1 MVNIYN
7 MNNIYEETKF
17 LMKKYNLTANKKLGQ
32 NFLVDSEAINSIV
45 ASANLTKKDMVI
57 EIGPGLGTL
66 TSMLIEKAGKVI
78 AIELDDRMIKIL
90 GDRFLLYDN
99 FELINEDVLKVDLS
113 SLIEKNSEFENIK
126 VVANLPYYITTPIIM
141 KLLENRLK
149 IESITIMI
157 QKEVAERIVAT
168 PGSKL
173 SGAITYSVHYYAEP
187 EKIALVPNTSFIP
200 SPEVDSEV
208 IKLNIRKSP
217 PVKIDNEKLFFNV
230 IKASFMQRRKTLSN
244 GLVNGGIVKNKAKAI
259 EILKNMGLEY
269 TESRMNHPSIASG
282 YVIKTEPTKGSE
294 VKAGTTVTVYVSLG
308 AQTVMKQVPD
318 VTGINVDDAKRVL
331 ESYGLKVGE
340 VKLDETSD
348 EPYGTVLFQDPAE
361 GDMVATGSFVNLT
374 ISQGDTVVSRLTITV
389 PLPSSIDRDV
399 TVSAYLD
406 DMEVRRETI
415 NPKNTTSW
423 KPSFSGEGIG
433 RVKIYIDDEIY
444 MEYIVDFDEGIHEID
459 SDYSQDF
466 Q

>member
-17 LMKKYNLTANKKLGQ
+17 LIKKYNLTANKKLGQ

-259 EILKNMGLEY
+259 EILKNMGLEENVRGEEL
-269 TESRMNHPSIASG
+269 TLEQFANLSN
-282 YVIKTEPTKGSE
+282 K
-294 VKAGTTVTVYVSLG
+294 
-308 AQTVMKQVPD
+308 
-318 VTGINVDDAKRVL
+318 IN
-331 ESYGLKVGE
+331 
-340 VKLDETSD
+340 
-348 EPYGTVLFQDPAE
+348 
-361 GDMVATGSFVNLT
+361 
-374 ISQGDTVVSRLTITV
+374 
-389 PLPSSIDRDV
+389 
-399 TVSAYLD
+399 
-406 DMEVRRETI
+406 
-415 NPKNTTSW
+415 
-423 KPSFSGEGIG
+423 
-433 RVKIYIDDEIY
+433 
-444 MEYIVDFDEGIHEID
+444 
-459 SDYSQDF
+459 
-466 Q
+466 

>member
-259 EILKNMGLEY
+259 EILKNMGLE
-269 TESRMNHPSIASG
+269 E
-282 YVIKTEPTKGSE
+282 
-294 VKAGTTVTVYVSLG
+294 
-308 AQTVMKQVPD
+308 
-318 VTGINVDDAKRVL
+318 NVR
-331 ESYGLKVGE
+331 GE
-340 VKLDETSD
+340 E
-348 EPYGTVLFQDPAE
+348 
-361 GDMVATGSFVNLT
+361 LT
-374 ISQGDTVVSRLTITV
+374 IEQFANLSNK
-389 PLPSSIDRDV
+389 
-399 TVSAYLD
+399 
-406 DMEVRRETI
+406 I
-415 NPKNTTSW
+415 N
-423 KPSFSGEGIG
+423 
-433 RVKIYIDDEIY
+433 
-444 MEYIVDFDEGIHEID
+444 
-459 SDYSQDF
+459 
-466 Q
+466 